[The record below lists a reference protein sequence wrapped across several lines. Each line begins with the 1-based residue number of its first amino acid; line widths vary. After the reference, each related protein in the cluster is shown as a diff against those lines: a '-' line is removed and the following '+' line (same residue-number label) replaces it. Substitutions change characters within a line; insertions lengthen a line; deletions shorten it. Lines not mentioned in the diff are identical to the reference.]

1 MAIEL
6 QFPSRQLVEE
16 KHDRLIERYGGLPG
30 VRDENALGSAIAR
43 AEHLLFYRE
52 GQVNDLFDAAA
63 ALAWGIRRS
72 HPFADANK
80 RTSWLTMQTFL
91 SANGVE
97 LIVDPDDAVSWM
109 VKLANNEISEDEL
122 AEQLRAQYKLNSA

>member
-6 QFPSRQLVEE
+6 RFPTRQLIEE
-16 KHDRLIERYGGLPG
+16 KHDWLLERYGGLPG

-43 AEHLLFYRE
+43 AEQVLFYRE
-52 GQVNDLFDAAA
+52 GQANDLFDAAA

-80 RTSWLTMQTFL
+80 RTSWLVLQTFL
-91 SANGVE
+91 AANGVE
-97 LIVDPDDAVSWM
+97 LRVAPDAAVSWM

-122 AEQLRAQYKLNSA
+122 AELLRTQYKRQTR